1 MGHKVNPI
9 IFRLGP
15 MYTWPS
21 HWFAKRNIYAKLLRQ
36 DVELRAFLTEQ
47 LKDAGFEKV
56 EIERGSNNLTLT
68 IHTAKPG
75 FIIGRGG
82 AGAEDLKK
90 KIKQKF
96 SIKENLTLNIQE
108 VEKPALSAPVVAR
121 SMVVDLEK
129 RIPFRRVLKSALEKM
144 QKGGALGAKVCVAGR
159 LNGAEI
165 ARTEVL
171 SFGKIPLHNLRA
183 QIDYVG
189 QEAQTIYGKLGV
201 KVWVYKGDVFNEKIE
216 NRK

>member
-9 IFRLGP
+9 IFRIGP
-15 MYTWPS
+15 IYTWPS
-21 HWFAKRNIYAKLLRQ
+21 HWFAKKNIYPKLLRQ
-36 DVELRAFLTEQ
+36 DVELREFLTEQ
-47 LKDAGFEKV
+47 LKDAGLEKIEV
-56 EIERGSNNLTLT
+56 ERGANNLTLT

-82 AGAEDLKK
+82 AGVEDLKK

-96 SIKENLTLNIQE
+96 GIKENLTLNIQE
-108 VEKPALSAPVVAR
+108 VDKPALSAAIVAR

-144 QKGGALGAKVCVAGR
+144 QKGGALGAKVWVAGR

-171 SFGKIPLHNLRA
+171 SLGKLPLHNLRA
-183 QIDYVG
+183 QIDYTC

-201 KVWVYKGDVFNEKIE
+201 KVWIYRGDVFSEKIE
-216 NRK
+216 SRK